1 MDVPDPKRKQYF
13 KLTDDQKGKV
23 RDFLGTY
30 FQGLQPGA
38 KSTFDML
45 LSAICHHFGGI
56 EKRKR
61 ESGRTFRSKPLTK
74 EFKQS
79 AEGTFIEILSSL
91 ESARFRSIGFDD
103 LFELADKSNQEA
115 MC

>member
-56 EKRKR
+56 KKRYLLPPFWWNR
-61 ESGRTFRSKPLTK
+61 ETET
-74 EFKQS
+74 
-79 AEGTFIEILSSL
+79 
-91 ESARFRSIGFDD
+91 
-103 LFELADKSNQEA
+103 
-115 MC
+115 